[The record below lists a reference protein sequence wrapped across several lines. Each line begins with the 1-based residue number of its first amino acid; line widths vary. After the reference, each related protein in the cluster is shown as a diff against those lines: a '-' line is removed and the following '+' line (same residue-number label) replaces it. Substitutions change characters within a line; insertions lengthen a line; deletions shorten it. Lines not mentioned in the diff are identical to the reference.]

1 MLTWLILSNASI
13 INRDFILERKN
24 IVIDE
29 PKGNISKILDD
40 LPSSDEKVIDCKN
53 RWLFP
58 GLVDI
63 HVHLRD
69 LGQQNKENFVT
80 GSQAAIHGGFTTVFD
95 MPNKIPPINNQLFFQ
110 KVRKLAE
117 SINQTDIYSYVL
129 VDDHLLAESFNWIYG
144 KIIFGGT
151 TAFSGVEYSILEKVN
166 QLQEKFIAIH
176 AEDKNEIARNE
187 KLYDKNNTKFHNKI
201 RSADAERIAVDKI
214 INFVGT
220 HKNYLN
226 RYHIAH
232 VTLPETVIKIN
243 KANLT
248 NLSFEVAPHHM
259 FLSEDD
265 IDLLGD
271 YVKVNPPLRSYDE
284 MMELRNLWING
295 EVPVLASDHAP
306 HTKEEKIHSKV
317 SGIPSLDTNLR
328 LLTDFCLK
336 SNISPS
342 IITKTFS
349 TNPAILLALNDRG
362 IVEEGKKA
370 DLVLVDPNHKEIV
383 EEIYSKCQW
392 SPWMGKTLQGVPIC
406 TWKNGKIVYKKE
418 SDSSSEINK
427 E

>member
-1 MLTWLILSNASI
+1 
-13 INRDFILERKN
+13 
-24 IVIDE
+24 
-29 PKGNISKILDD
+29 
-40 LPSSDEKVIDCKN
+40 
-53 RWLFP
+53 
-58 GLVDI
+58 
-63 HVHLRD
+63 
-69 LGQQNKENFVT
+69 
-80 GSQAAIHGGFTTVFD
+80 
-95 MPNKIPPINNQLFFQ
+95 
-110 KVRKLAE
+110 
-117 SINQTDIYSYVL
+117 
-129 VDDHLLAESFNWIYG
+129 
-144 KIIFGGT
+144 
-151 TAFSGVEYSILEKVN
+151 
-166 QLQEKFIAIH
+166 
-176 AEDKNEIARNE
+176 
-187 KLYDKNNTKFHNKI
+187 
-201 RSADAERIAVDKI
+201 
-214 INFVGT
+214 
-220 HKNYLN
+220 
-226 RYHIAH
+226 
-232 VTLPETVIKIN
+232 
-243 KANLT
+243 
-248 NLSFEVAPHHM
+248 
-259 FLSEDD
+259 
-265 IDLLGD
+265 
-271 YVKVNPPLRSYDE
+271 

-317 SGIPSLDTNLR
+317 SGIPSLDTKLR